1 VEDALG
7 LERERERDSAMS
19 SGGGASLATV
29 CVVRN
34 VMQRAFDTRR
44 HCEPPPDEKHY
55 LPMPTPCS

>member
-7 LERERERDSAMS
+7 LERERRESAMS

-29 CVVRN
+29 CVVGN
-34 VMQRAFDTRR
+34 VMQHVSDTRQ
-44 HCEPPPDEKHY
+44 HCEPPPDEKHH